1 MSFILDALK
10 KSETDRQQ
18 QSVSEFSAVPTS
30 PQAQSVPRWFWY
42 VGLLLAIN
50 LLVLIGLLMRPDPVT
65 PQQAVAS
72 TGSTGSSATQPVTDE
87 LSQPNFAER
96 AATAKKSRPERQIA
110 VVEAKEITQNFVKP
124 VLISQDPSTV
134 AARDLYPTLQEVR
147 ARGAINLPDLHLDIH
162 VFSPDPKD
170 RFVFINMTKLREGST
185 LAEGPVIN
193 EITPGG
199 VVLRHEGQ
207 VFLLPR
213 E

>member
-18 QSVSEFSAVPTS
+18 QNVSEFSAVPTS
-30 PQAQSVPRWFWY
+30 PKSQSVPRWIWFG
-42 VGLLLAIN
+42 GLLLTIN
-50 LLVLIGLLMRPDPVT
+50 LAVLIGLLMRPDPVT
-65 PQQAVAS
+65 PQQAS
-72 TGSTGSSATQPVTDE
+72 PSTGSSAAQPATNE
-87 LSQPNFAER
+87 LSQPSFRER
-96 AATAKKSRPERQIA
+96 AATAKMSPPERQIA
-110 VVEAKEITQNFVKP
+110 VVEVKESTQNFVKP

-134 AARDLYPTLQEVR
+134 SASNLYPTLQEVR
-147 ARGAINLPDLHLDIH
+147 ARGAIDLPDLHLDIH

-170 RFVFINMTKLREGST
+170 RFVFVNMTKLREGST
-185 LAEGPVIN
+185 LAEGPVVN

>member
-10 KSETDRQQ
+10 KSEADRQQ
-18 QSVSEFSAVPTS
+18 QSVAEFSAVPTS
-30 PQAQSVPRWFWY
+30 PRRQSIPRWLWF

-50 LLVLIGLLMRPDPVT
+50 IVVLISLLLRPEAGA
-65 PQQAVAS
+65 PQQLVPPAAS
-72 TGSTGSSATQPVTDE
+72 TATTPATGDQP
-87 LSQPNFAER
+87 QPSFAER
-96 AATAKKSRPERQIA
+96 VATARKSPPEQQIA
-110 VVEAKEITQNFVKP
+110 VVEARKSNQNLIKP
-124 VLISQDPSTV
+124 VLISQDPSAV
-134 AARDLYPTLQEVR
+134 AERDLYPTLQEVR
-147 ARGAINLPDLHLDIH
+147 VRGSIDLPDLHLDIH
-162 VFSPDPKD
+162 VFSPDPDD

-185 LAEGPVIN
+185 LAEGPVVA